1 MQSIDWVM
9 LAAALALAV
18 LACVLVAADAALQS
32 FSRSRAEGLVGE
44 ARPGAARLQRI
55 AQDPAP
61 YLNAAMFV
69 RITAEIVSVVL
80 VAFVVYDHIDPTW
93 QRLLIA
99 AGSMV
104 VVSFIFW
111 GVAPRTIGRQRADQV
126 ALAMAGPV
134 SFLDTILGPI
144 PQLMILIGNALT
156 PGRGFADGPFSS
168 EAELREMVDLAEA
181 TDLIEAGERKMIH
194 SVFELGDTFVKEV
207 MVPRTDVVWVAA
219 DKTLRQGMHLSLRSG
234 ISRIPVVGEGGLDDV
249 IGILFLKDVTR
260 RVYDH
265 PDSER
270 TETVSQVM
278 RPVTFV
284 PDSKPVDEVL
294 RDMQR
299 TRTHLVMVV
308 DEFGG
313 TAGLLSIEDILE
325 EIVGEIVDEY
335 DAEPTLAE
343 DLGDGTWRIS
353 ARMPIDDLG
362 ELFGL
367 HLDDDDV
374 ATVGGLMAKQLSV
387 VPIPGS
393 VVVFEGLQF
402 TAEKEVG
409 RRHQIDTCLVR
420 RAPETADDQPE
431 DENAHA

>member
-1 MQSIDWVM
+1 MGTTDWVM
-9 LAAALALAV
+9 LGFALASAILASI
-18 LACVLVAADAALQS
+18 LVATDAALQS
-32 FSRSRAEGLVGE
+32 FSRSRSDQLVEDG
-44 ARPGAARLQRI
+44 RPGSARLQRI
-55 AQDPAP
+55 VVDPAP
-61 YLNAAMFV
+61 YVNASMFV
-69 RITAEIVSVVL
+69 RILAEIVSIVL
-80 VAFVVYDHIDPTW
+80 VAFVVYGQLEPTW
-93 QRLLIA
+93 QRILIA

-104 VVSFIFW
+104 VTSFIFW

-126 ALAMAGPV
+126 ALAMSGPV
-134 SFLDTILGPI
+134 TFLDAILGPI

-168 EAELREMVDLAEA
+168 EAELREMVDLAQANEV
-181 TDLIEAGERKMIH
+181 IEAGQVKMIH
-194 SVFELGDTFVKEV
+194 SVFELGATYVKEV
-207 MVPRTDVVWVAA
+207 MVPRTDVVWVSA
-219 DKTLRQGMHLSLRSG
+219 DKTLRQGQALCLRSG
-234 ISRIPVVGEGGLDDV
+234 ISRIPVVGAGGLDDV
-249 IGILFLKDVTR
+249 QGILFLKDATR
-260 RVYDH
+260 RIFDH
-265 PDSER
+265 PDAGR
-270 TETVSQVM
+270 HETVAQVM

-335 DAEPTLAE
+335 DADPTLAE
-343 DLGDGTWRIS
+343 EIGDGTWRIS

-362 ELFGL
+362 DLFGL

-374 ATVGGLMAKQLSV
+374 ETVGGLMAKQLSV

-393 VVVFEGLQF
+393 MIVYEGLVI

-420 RAPETADDQPE
+420 RAEDDEPTE
-431 DENAHA
+431 ENAHA